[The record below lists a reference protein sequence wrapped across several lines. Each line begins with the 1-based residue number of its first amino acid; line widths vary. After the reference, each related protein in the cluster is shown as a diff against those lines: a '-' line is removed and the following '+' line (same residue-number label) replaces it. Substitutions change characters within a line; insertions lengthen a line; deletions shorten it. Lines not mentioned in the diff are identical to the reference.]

1 MTPSF
6 NLTPERHESPD
17 VQRVVA
23 ALLAFVM
30 AQMEAEE
37 AAAEKQPEDGDD
49 D

>member
-1 MTPSF
+1 MTSF
-6 NLTPERHESPD
+6 KLTPERHESPD

-37 AAAEKQPEDGDD
+37 AAAKEQAEDGEDV
-49 D
+49 